1 MIQLHLDQQEVLPK
15 LRAALKV
22 HQSVILRA
30 PCRFGKTVVAAY
42 MAQGIVNAGQSV
54 IFGVHRRELARQVSN
69 TFAKFDIAH
78 SYIMGGEET
87 MPSLAYVATAGALMR
102 RPEMLK
108 VNWFIVDEGHLW
120 SNGEMAKLIDTA
132 KEYGAKIIILTATPA
147 RGDGKPLKRIADAI
161 VHGPT
166 ERSLIEAGRLAKYL
180 PVAPVRPDLSSL
192 SVVGGEYSKKEIDA
206 MMDGRFVV
214 KDAIKYWRQFA
225 DGLRTIG
232 FSPSRK
238 RGAEYAEEFT
248 NAGIS
253 ARFIDGETKD
263 KERLQ
268 AINDFADG
276 KIQVLFNCQLA
287 REGWDL
293 SSQVGRDVP
302 IQAVLL
308 MNPSKSLPMAIQMLM
323 RPMTSQ
329 DGRAVILDMAGI
341 MVNHDGTLNHGFP
354 DTEREWSL
362 EGSVAF
368 KKSERVIPTCTCGEC
383 FGVFRYRASCPY
395 CGSIRSVDGRSLP
408 EIALEMEAID
418 PAVIRAKEEQA
429 RKTDRRRQGMSRTL
443 EEMADI
449 AASKGYA
456 VGWLMKVCPTKGI
469 RVDWKSANM
478 ALSEA
483 KRRMRDGNS

>member
-1 MIQLHLDQQEVLPK
+1 MIQLYDDQMAVIAD
-15 LRAALKV
+15 LRKALRT

-30 PCRFGKTVVAAY
+30 SCRFGKTVVAAY

-87 MPSLAYVATAGALMR
+87 KETLAYVATAGALMR
-102 RPEMLK
+102 RPEFLR

-180 PVAPVRPDLSSL
+180 PVAPVRPDLSRLSL
-192 SVVGGEYSKKEIDA
+192 VGGEYSKKEIDA

-232 FSPSRK
+232 FAPSRK

-248 NAGIS
+248 NAGIP

-263 KERLQ
+263 SERHQ

-362 EGSVAF
+362 DGSVAF

-395 CGSIRSVDGRSLP
+395 CGSVRSVDGRSLP

-418 PAVIRAKEEQA
+418 PEVIRAKEEADRKAA
-429 RKTDRRRQGMSRTL
+429 RMKQGRAQTIEDL
-443 EEMADI
+443 KAI
-449 AASKGYA
+449 ATEKGYKT
-456 VGWLMKVCPTKGI
+456 GWVWRMAKLKGI
-469 RVDWKSANM
+469 K
-478 ALSEA
+478 
-483 KRRMRDGNS
+483 G

>member
-1 MIQLHLDQQEVLPK
+1 MISLHPDQKEVLPK
-15 LRAALKV
+15 LRAALKI

-69 TFAKFDIAH
+69 TFNKFNIPH
-78 SYIMGGEET
+78 SYIMGGEDT
-87 MPSLAYVATAGALMR
+87 TPSLAYVATAGALMR
-102 RPEMLK
+102 RPELLR

-120 SNGEMAKLIDTA
+120 SGGEMAKLIDTA
-132 KEYGAKIIILTATPA
+132 KEFGAKIIILTATPA

-166 ERSLIEAGRLAKYL
+166 ERSLVESGRLARYL
-180 PVAPVRPDLSSL
+180 PVAPVRPDLSKL
-192 SVVGGEYSKKEIDA
+192 TVTGGEYSKKEIDA

-214 KDAIKYWRQFA
+214 NDAIKYWRQFA

-232 FSPSRK
+232 FAPSRK

-248 NAGIS
+248 NAGIP
-253 ARFIDGETKD
+253 ARFIDGETPE
-263 KERLQ
+263 KERQQ

-308 MNPSKSLPMAIQMLM
+308 MSPTKSLPNAIQMLM

-329 DGRAVILDMAGI
+329 DGIAVLLDLVGL

-395 CGSIRSVDGRSLP
+395 CGSARDIEGRSLP

-418 PAVIRAKEEQA
+418 PDVIRVREEA
-429 RKTDRRRQGMSRTL
+429 ERKSQRRKQGMAKTL
-443 EEMADI
+443 DTMADI

-483 KRRMRDGNS
+483 KRRMGDGK

>member
-1 MIQLHLDQQEVLPK
+1 MIQLYDDQMAVIAD
-15 LRAALKV
+15 LRKALRI

-30 PCRFGKTVVAAY
+30 SCRFGKTVVAAY

-69 TFAKFDIAH
+69 TYTKFNIPH
-78 SYIMGGEET
+78 SYIMGGEDT
-87 MPSLAYVATAGALMR
+87 TDSLAYVATAGALMR

-108 VNWFIVDEGHLW
+108 VNWFIVDEGHIW

-180 PVAPVRPDLSSL
+180 PVAPVRPDLSRL

-225 DGLRTIG
+225 DGKRTIG
-232 FSPSRK
+232 FAPSRK
-238 RGAEYAEEFT
+238 RGAEYADEFT
-248 NAGIS
+248 SAGIP

-329 DGRAVILDMAGI
+329 DGTAVILDMAGI

-354 DTEREWSL
+354 DSEREWSL

-383 FGVFRYRASCPY
+383 FGVFRYRPSCPY
-395 CGSIRSVDGRSLP
+395 CGGVKDVKGRSLP

-418 PAVIRAKEEQA
+418 PGAIRAREEIERKAA
-429 RKTDRRRQGMSRTL
+429 RMKQGRAQTIQDL
-443 EEMADI
+443 ADI
-449 AASKGYA
+449 AASKNYE
-456 VGWLMKVCPTKGI
+456 VGWLFKMAKIKKVSQPYNVCV
-469 RVDWKSANM
+469 RELA
-478 ALSEA
+478 EA
-483 KRRMRDGNS
+483 KRRMAI

>member
-1 MIQLHLDQQEVLPK
+1 MIKLFDDQMAVISD
-15 LRAALKV
+15 LRKALRV
-22 HQSVILRA
+22 HQSVILRGS
-30 PCRFGKTVVAAY
+30 CRFGKTVVAAY

-69 TFAKFDIAH
+69 TFAKFNIQH
-78 SYIMGGEET
+78 SYIMGGEDST
-87 MPSLAYVATAGALMR
+87 TSLAYVATAGALMR
-102 RPEMLK
+102 RAEMLK

-180 PVAPVRPDLSSL
+180 PVAPVRPDLSRL

-225 DGLRTIG
+225 DGKRTIG
-232 FSPSRK
+232 FAPSRK
-238 RGAEYAEEFT
+238 RGAEYADEFT
-248 NAGIS
+248 SAGIPS
-253 ARFIDGETKD
+253 RFIDGETT
-263 KERLQ
+263 ERERQ
-268 AINDFADG
+268 EAINDFADG

-293 SSQVGRDVP
+293 SSQVGRNVP

-329 DGRAVILDMAGI
+329 DGTAIILDMAGI

-362 EGSVAF
+362 DGSVAF

-383 FGVFRYRASCPY
+383 FGVFRYRSSCPY
-395 CGSIRSVDGRSLP
+395 CGGVKDVKGRSLP

-418 PAVIRAKEEQA
+418 PEVIRASEEADRKAA
-429 RKTDRRRQGMSRTL
+429 RMKQGRAQTL
-443 EEMADI
+443 EQMADI

-456 VGWLMKVCPTKGI
+456 VGWLIKVCPTKGI
-469 RVDWKSANM
+469 RVDWRSANT

-483 KRRMRDGNS
+483 KRRMA

>member
-1 MIQLHLDQQEVLPK
+1 MITLHPDQQEVLPK

-30 PCRFGKTVVAAY
+30 SCRFGKTVVAAY
-42 MAQGIVNAGQSV
+42 MMKGIVDAGQTV
-54 IFGVHRRELARQVSN
+54 IFGVHRRELARQAGN
-69 TFAKFDIAH
+69 TLAKFDIAH
-78 SYIMGGEET
+78 SYIMGGEDT
-87 MPSLAYVATAGALMR
+87 TDSLAYVATAGALMR

-166 ERSLIEAGRLAKYL
+166 ERSLIEAGRLARYL
-180 PVAPVRPDLSSL
+180 PVAPVRPDLSRL

-232 FSPSRK
+232 FAPSRK

-248 NAGIS
+248 SAGIP

-263 KERLQ
+263 NERHQ

-308 MNPSKSLPMAIQMLM
+308 MSPTKSLPNAIQMLM
-323 RPMTSQ
+323 RCMTSQ
-329 DGRAVILDMAGI
+329 DGVSVILDLVGI

-395 CGSIRSVDGRSLP
+395 CGSVRDVEGRSLP

-418 PAVIRAKEEQA
+418 PEAIRAREEADRKAA
-429 RKTDRRRQGMSRTL
+429 RMKQGRAQTIEDL
-443 EEMADI
+443 KAI
-449 AASKGYA
+449 ATEKGYKM
-456 VGWLMKVCPTKGI
+456 GWVWRMAKLKGI
-469 RVDWKSANM
+469 KA
-478 ALSEA
+478 
-483 KRRMRDGNS
+483 

>member
-1 MIQLHLDQQEVLPK
+1 MIQLYDDQMAVIAD
-15 LRAALKV
+15 LRKALRT

-30 PCRFGKTVVAAY
+30 SCRFGKTVVAAY
-42 MAQGIVNAGQSV
+42 MAQGIVNAGQTV

-69 TFAKFDIAH
+69 TFAKFDISH

-87 MPSLAYVATAGALMR
+87 TESLAYVATAGALMR
-102 RPEMLK
+102 RPELLK

-166 ERSLIEAGRLAKYL
+166 ERSLIESGRLAKYL
-180 PVAPVRPDLSSL
+180 PVAPVRPDLSRL

-232 FSPSRK
+232 FAPSRK

-248 NAGIS
+248 NAGIPS
-253 ARFIDGETKD
+253 RFIDGETKD
-263 KERLQ
+263 SERHQ

-276 KIQVLFNCQLA
+276 KIRVLFNCQLA

-308 MNPSKSLPMAIQMLM
+308 MNPSKSLPMAVQMLM

-362 EGSVAF
+362 DGSVAF

-395 CGSIRSVDGRSLP
+395 CGSARDIEGRSLP
-408 EIALEMEAID
+408 EIAMEMEAID
-418 PAVIRAKEEQA
+418 PEVIRAKEEADRKAA
-429 RKTDRRRQGMSRTL
+429 RMKQGRAKTLDDL
-443 EEMADI
+443 KAI
-449 AASKGYA
+449 ATEKGYKM
-456 VGWLMKVCPTKGI
+456 GWVWRMAKLKGI
-469 RVDWKSANM
+469 KA
-478 ALSEA
+478 
-483 KRRMRDGNS
+483 